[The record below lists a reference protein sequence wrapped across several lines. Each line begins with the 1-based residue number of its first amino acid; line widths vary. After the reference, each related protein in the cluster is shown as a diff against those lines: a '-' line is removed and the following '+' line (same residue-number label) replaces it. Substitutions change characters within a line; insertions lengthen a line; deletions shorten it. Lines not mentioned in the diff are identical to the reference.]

1 MFSFIGIVLLVLLA
15 FALFGALLSYINSPT
30 MRGRLGEILVG
41 DMLKKLP
48 KNEYDFYENLLLPT
62 ENGDTTQIDHVV
74 FSRYG
79 IFVIEVKN
87 YGGWI
92 FAGEKNR
99 VWTQVFYRR
108 KNKFQNPLRQNYK
121 HVKTLQELTGLPEQV
136 FYNLVIFTGKAEFKT
151 NIPRHV
157 FVGEKNCYDFISQK
171 CDILLSESQINDA
184 IVATLGNTRQFEEN
198 ANKDHVSRLRAR
210 HE

>member
-1 MFSFIGIVLLVLLA
+1 MGFWKILFTGI
-15 FALFGALLSYINSPT
+15 FADITGSPT
-30 MRGRLGEILVG
+30 LRGSEGEQIVASSLA
-41 DMLKKLP
+41 KLP
-48 KNEYDFYENLLLPT
+48 PKEYSVYENLLLPT
-62 ENGDTTQIDHVV
+62 SRGDTTQIDHVV

-99 VWTQVFYRR
+99 VWTQVFHRR